1 MDITGLDIGVLM
13 TGIGAII
20 KSFHSD
26 RNSSE
31 QKKVLEARCD
41 ALEKRLNDGDRRF
54 EIVDTKI
61 DRALDKIDKA
71 SDKISSVD
79 KGVSSMAS
87 FFKGK
92 GFDI

>member
-1 MDITGLDIGVLM
+1 MDVTGLDIGVLM
-13 TGIGAII
+13 TGIGAIV

-54 EIVDTKI
+54 EI

-87 FFKGK
+87 FFKGR